1 MTNYKIHISA
11 FSLAAVLGLPDDAPA
26 AALRCARVLVLD
38 DVANWIEARVASG
51 LIPELDSA
59 EIDEGGAVN
68 VDWDQD
74 LEGISIPTDELDE
87 EGLLRLRK
95 RLVQAIG
102 DCFIHHGREVVR
114 QPSLDDIEAIAI

>member
-26 AALRCARVLVLD
+26 AALRCARVMALD
-38 DVANWIEARVASG
+38 DVANWIEGSVYQS
-51 LIPELDSA
+51 LIPELD
-59 EIDEGGAVN
+59 GAAGYGTVVN

-87 EGLLRLRK
+87 ESILRLRN

-114 QPSLDDIEAIAI
+114 QPSLDDIGIIAI

>member
-11 FSLAAVLGLPDDAPA
+11 HSLAAVLGLPDDAPA
-26 AALRCARVLVLD
+26 AALRCARVMALD
-38 DVANWIEARVASG
+38 DVANWIEGSVYEG
-51 LIPELDSA
+51 LIPELYA
-59 EIDEGGAVN
+59 AAGYGTVVN

>member
-26 AALRCARVLVLD
+26 AALRCARVMALD
-38 DVANWIEARVASG
+38 DVANWIEGSVYRD
-51 LIPELDSA
+51 LIPELYA
-59 EIDEGGAVN
+59 AAGYGTVVN

-87 EGLLRLRK
+87 EGLLRLRN

>member
-11 FSLAAVLGLPDDAPA
+11 QSLAAVLGLPDDAPA
-26 AALRCARVLVLD
+26 AALRCARVMALD
-38 DVANWIEARVASG
+38 DVANWIEGSVYRD
-51 LIPELDSA
+51 LIPELYA
-59 EIDEGGAVN
+59 AAGYGTVVN

>member
-26 AALRCARVLVLD
+26 AALRCARVMALD
-38 DVANWIEARVASG
+38 DVANWIEGSVYRD
-51 LIPELDSA
+51 LIPELYA
-59 EIDEGGAVN
+59 AAGYGTVVN
-68 VDWDQD
+68 VDWDGD

-114 QPSLDDIEAIAI
+114 QPSLDDIGIIAI

>member
-1 MTNYKIHISA
+1 MTKYRIDISA
-11 FSLAAVLGLPDDAPA
+11 QSLASVLGLELQGGDDVTNPLAAVG
-26 AALRCARVLVLD
+26 
-38 DVANWIEARVASG
+38 NWIEARVYEG

-68 VDWDQD
+68 MNWDS
-74 LEGISIPTDELDE
+74 EGISIWTDELDE

-114 QPSLDDIEAIAI
+114 QPSLDDIGIIAI